1 MKLTKVKTFVV
12 QTPPPHS
19 GGSFWFFV
27 KLETDT
33 GLVGWGETAVLGTL
47 HGLEDSYEML
57 VSQVFEGYLEGKN
70 PIDRETLYHK
80 MYDGMMA
87 VVMGMAAQHAATTH
101 ETVLISDILEGKI
114 GLSA

>member
-33 GLVGWGETAVLGTL
+33 GLVGWGETAVLG
-47 HGLEDSYEML
+47 
-57 VSQVFEGYLEGKN
+57 
-70 PIDRETLYHK
+70 
-80 MYDGMMA
+80 
-87 VVMGMAAQHAATTH
+87 
-101 ETVLISDILEGKI
+101 
-114 GLSA
+114 